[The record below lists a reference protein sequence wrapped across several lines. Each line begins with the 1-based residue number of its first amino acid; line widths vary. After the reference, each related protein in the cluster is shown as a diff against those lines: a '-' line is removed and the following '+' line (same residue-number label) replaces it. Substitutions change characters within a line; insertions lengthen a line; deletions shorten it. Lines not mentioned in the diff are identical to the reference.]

1 MDEMSLRRMRVRKV
15 QEMMEQL
22 KKSLKK
28 AQVGE
33 VPVRISKQSWC
44 RWRRHR

>member
-1 MDEMSLRRMRVRKV
+1 MSLRRMQVRKV

-33 VPVRISKQSWC
+33 VPVRMFKRSRC